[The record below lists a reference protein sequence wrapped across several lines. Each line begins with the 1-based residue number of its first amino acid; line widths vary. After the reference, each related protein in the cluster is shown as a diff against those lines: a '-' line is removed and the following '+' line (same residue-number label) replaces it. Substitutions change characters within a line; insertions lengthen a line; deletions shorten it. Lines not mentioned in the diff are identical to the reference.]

1 MIKNFLVLSLFLSLS
16 FSAFSQQTAVYT
28 NSLAEFNQALEM
40 YNNGQFLA
48 AQSLFEKVKNRSKDE
63 TVKGDCAYYIAN
75 AAVRLNQ
82 QNADQLMEE
91 FVEKYPTS
99 IKRNSAYIDV
109 ANYYFQ
115 NGKYS
120 HAKKWYDNVD
130 ESSLSR
136 SEKERFYFNI
146 GYVYFT
152 QKRFEEAKKYFNRVS
167 TSEKYGAQAK
177 YYLGFIAYEGDDYQ
191 EANQL

>member
-63 TVKGDCAYYIAN
+63 TVESDCAYYIAN

-109 ANYYFQ
+109 ANFYFDS
-115 NGKYS
+115 GKYS
-120 HAKKWYDNVD
+120 HAQKWYEKVD
-130 ESSLSR
+130 IGNLSR
-136 SEKERFYFNI
+136 SEQERFNFNNGYAYFKAKRFDEAKNYFNL
-146 GYVYFT
+146 
-152 QKRFEEAKKYFNRVS
+152 VS
-167 TSEKYGAQAK
+167 NSQQYGSQAK
-177 YYLGFIAYEGDDYQ
+177 YYLGF
-191 EANQL
+191 